1 MTDHIAKLK
10 QAAQQLSVLIDA
22 QPGFREVLDH
32 RLMSKHSR
40 LPEGSC
46 TDDLYVN
53 LEAPATLGQT
63 PALLSHSVTKLID
76 FSFTSRQFPTYTQGS
91 TRVYN
96 RPYTVAD
103 EDVVPVIDIV
113 QVEEF
118 VHDICHHLQQ
128 HVETALEHFWQSPL
142 SYLQDQSPKDWFYTF
157 LRNVLVTESKLR
169 LADNTLSA
177 QGHAAIAQLQAF
189 PSARQRLDSQ
199 EPSPRVVYE
208 IAFKRPPF
216 PNIPLQGLL
225 AIVDNSAAES
235 GDTSPKVV
243 LYVPGSGLEEF
254 ESLHTLSQELLARL
268 GDPYQRTALLSYVA
282 VKDRAAALDLT
293 ELSYHEI
300 KGDVFSHFVD
310 GLIQQQ
316 ALNLREVWKTIRA
329 EQVEYDLDA
338 LSDRLEKALDAS
350 FYLDPA
356 GILKARYTRL
366 FENQLPEWLKQAPE
380 ARKQAWRMAVQQL
393 YQAQLA
399 AQTRDTQ
406 GFFASGSK
414 NSLLAY
420 ARARLRQQIQK
431 DHNAD
436 IDPDSVII
444 ATTEAF
450 NTSPGFYPFST
461 SGYTAGNSVRRTGPT
476 FTYKTT
482 RRTLSDLALDNVG
495 KLDITFALTAQIE
508 DDKRKRHPFLTSAY
522 LKALVRTLD
531 IGATYKKTI
540 EDALLYEP
548 ALNFKSAQ
556 AQWRQ
561 ERYVALNDAQ
571 LNLDLLEAQ
580 LTDKTENTLS
590 PEEVSWVEALRN
602 YPIEKDR
609 PLVAGHRIKVN
620 ELILKG
626 YPLPGVWVITATPST
641 RLLCYTPNAP
651 DKVWF
656 RRVDSFNEL
665 GRVLSSDALRSY
677 VLNRVTPA
685 KQPYIKPLLIDDL
698 LAAKINLQ
706 SISKHFQKTAY
717 AIEAQF
723 AVRNADEQSTS
734 TYETNVQTA
743 KDLALTVI
751 DIISFVLPTK
761 IMLPLVLMRFIY
773 SVADGMDAL
782 ERDEKLEAMLHFLD
796 SLAHL
801 TDGASDFAG
810 SMVFGRSLRNR
821 AIPRSSGLN
830 PEAASTLPPD
840 NMTLRTGG
848 HFGSGVYEHIDP
860 SNKQVSHYLKDS
872 AGKLHHGQYDNLNES
887 WYALDKRQPDAL
899 YRTRALE
906 IAYGRWDSAP
916 TTGSAKQPLAVH
928 QLLNKYEVIALDVDG
943 TRPTREGIYTVTRTV
958 DIPDSKGVYPHTTHH
973 FILQDGRLFEVK
985 KGWLGRHWYLHL
997 NSGDHRSTYK
1007 VRRHT
1012 SSDVWE
1018 VKTRQA
1024 DKTKLW
1030 QPLKLQT
1037 PEVLPDTPV
1046 VRYSEYAAS
1055 PEFTDTLDR
1064 LTSHNNIDFTNYCY
1078 SVDSLESARSH
1089 AHQLQLKMYKDAKA
1103 FFKDLPAKQRIP
1115 SPGFAPD
1122 TGVPEILTTL
1132 NKKYTGVIIG
1142 ETHSAVSSKKVI
1154 IDHFDLFKK
1163 NDVKTLY
1170 LEHLQA
1176 DLHQLHLD
1184 AFSKTGHVS
1193 PRLNTFLRNL
1203 DNGYSID
1210 PSSPYSFSNLVYN
1223 AQKHGLRIIAIDCVA
1238 SYYTKGIAGPI
1249 DIARPTLF
1257 SYGASQIIR
1266 NHQAQTGSH
1275 KWIALVGNTHA
1286 NTHQGVPGL
1295 AELEGAISLR
1305 VADVK
1310 PGSQRGISVDRGD
1323 VGKTDFIGSNVAF
1336 MKNDFLLEVEI
1347 PGKHPKTP
1355 PLTESQLEQ
1364 TLPETG
1370 QFLFDKDHQ
1379 HWPDLIHRS
1388 SSREILRSPLQTDAE
1403 GKLYIERPNWEHIH
1417 QKRYSQLDNLIN
1429 DLKAHGMKMVRN
1441 NHH

>member
-1 MTDHIAKLK
+1 MTDHLAKLK

-22 QPGFREVLDH
+22 QPDFRKVLNH
-32 RLMSKHSR
+32 RLMSTHSR

-53 LEAPATLGQT
+53 HEVPATVGQT
-63 PALLSHSVTKLID
+63 PKLISHSITKLID
-76 FSFTSRQFPTYTQGS
+76 FSFSSQQFPTYTQGS

-103 EDVVPVIDIV
+103 EDVITVIDIV
-113 QVEEF
+113 HVEEF

-128 HVETALEHFWQSPL
+128 HVKTALEHFWQSPS

-177 QGHAAIAQLQAF
+177 QGQAAIAQLQAF
-189 PSARQRLDSQ
+189 PTARQRLDSQ
-199 EPSPRVVYE
+199 EPSPRAVYE
-208 IAFKRPPF
+208 IVFKTPPF

-268 GDPYQRTALLSYVA
+268 ADPYQRTALLSYVA
-282 VKDRAAALDLT
+282 LKHRAAALDLT

-300 KGDVFSHFVD
+300 KGDVFSHFID

-338 LSDRLEKALDAS
+338 LSEHLEKALDAS
-350 FYLDPA
+350 VYLDPA

-406 GFFASGSK
+406 GFFTSGSK

-420 ARARLRQQIQK
+420 ARARLRQKILK

-436 IDPDSVII
+436 IDPDTVII
-444 ATTEAF
+444 ATTEAY

-461 SGYTAGNSVRRTGPT
+461 SGYAAGNSVHRTGPT

-495 KLDITFALTAQIE
+495 KLDVTFALTAQIE

-580 LTDKTENTLS
+580 LTDNTENTLT

-620 ELILKG
+620 ELMLKG
-626 YPLPGVWVITATPST
+626 YTLPGVWVMTATPST
-641 RLLCYTPNAP
+641 RVLCYTPNAP

-698 LAAKINLQ
+698 LAAKIELQ

-734 TYETNVQTA
+734 TYEANVQTA

-751 DIISFVLPTK
+751 DVISFVLPTK

-782 ERDEKLEAMLHFLD
+782 DRDEKHEAMMHFLD

-801 TDGASDFAG
+801 TDAASDFAG

-821 AIPRSSGLN
+821 ATPRSSGLN

-840 NMTLRTGG
+840 EMTLRTGG

-860 SNKQVSHYLKDS
+860 SSKQVSHYLKDNT
-872 AGKLHHGQYDNLNES
+872 GKLHHGQYDNLNES

-899 YRTRALE
+899 YRTRAVE
-906 IAYGRWDSAP
+906 IAYGRWDSAS
-916 TTGSAKQPLAVH
+916 TTGSVKQQLAVH
-928 QLLNKYEVIALDVDG
+928 QLLNKYEVIPLEVYKV
-943 TRPTREGIYTVTRTV
+943 RPDREGIYTITRVAET
-958 DIPDSKGVYPHTTHH
+958 PDSKGIYPQTTHH
-973 FILQDGRLFEVK
+973 FFLENGRMFEVK

-997 NSGDHRSTYK
+997 GSEGKRSTYK

-1012 SSDVWE
+1012 SSNVWE

-1024 DKTKLW
+1024 DQTKLW
-1030 QPLKLQT
+1030 QPLKLHT

-1064 LTSHNNIDFTNYCY
+1064 LTTHNNIDFTHYCY
-1078 SVDSLESARSH
+1078 SVDSLESARFH
-1089 AHQLQLKMYKDAKA
+1089 AYQLQLKMYTDAKA
-1103 FFKDLPAKQRIP
+1103 FFKDLPSKQRLP

-1132 NKKYTGVIIG
+1132 HKKYTGVIIG

-1176 DLHQLHLD
+1176 DLHQMHLD
-1184 AFSKTGHVS
+1184 VFAKTGHVS
-1193 PRLNTFLRNL
+1193 PRLNTFLSNL
-1203 DNGYSID
+1203 DKGYLIN

-1238 SYYTKGIAGPI
+1238 SYNTKGIAGPA

-1275 KWIALVGNTHA
+1275 KWIALVGNSHA
-1286 NTHQGVPGL
+1286 NAHQGVPGL

-1310 PGSQRGISVDRGD
+1310 PGSHQGITVDRGG

-1347 PGKHPKTP
+1347 PDARQKRA
-1355 PLTESQLEQ
+1355 PLTEPQLEQ

-1370 QFLFDKDHQ
+1370 QYLFDIDHQ
-1379 HWPDLIHRS
+1379 HWPELIHRS
-1388 SSREILRSPLQTDAE
+1388 RSGELLRTPLQTDAE
-1403 GKLYIERPNWEHIH
+1403 GKLYIERPTWEHIH
-1417 QKRYSQLDNLIN
+1417 QKRYEQLDGLMN
-1429 DLKAHGMKMVRN
+1429 DLKAYGLIIVPN